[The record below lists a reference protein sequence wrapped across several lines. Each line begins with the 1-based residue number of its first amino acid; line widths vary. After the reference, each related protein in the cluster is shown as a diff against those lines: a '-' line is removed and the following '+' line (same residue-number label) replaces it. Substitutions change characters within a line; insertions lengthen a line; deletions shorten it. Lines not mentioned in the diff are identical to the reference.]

1 MLQAPSRVTA
11 PAWLDDLDPTLPK
24 MPGWLLDSPGSEEA
38 LEPAGCPCCVEP
50 APVPV
55 ASVPVRWD
63 VPGQRFGDAPA
74 PAPLPPVSPAVA
86 ELQALLARVTDTVP
100 ASLPES
106 QALVDLQAL
115 LQVGQGLRVH
125 TLSRLADA
133 QTRQLHTLTA
143 ARSTRGWL
151 DQVAPDRPVVDL
163 PLARKLTGLPVLR
176 DRVRAGA
183 LSLTAAGK
191 VAAALGKARPELD
204 QPDGLI
210 DGQPATELVPAVVR
224 EVLALVAQSRLG
236 MSDTDPVL
244 LALSAALEQVLV
256 DGGSQLG
263 QLERAFVLLAE
274 HLPTRWLREAL
285 QRLLDALLP
294 NELERRAARDEG
306 LLSLTDCGSGLGW
319 DLRGHLDDETGELFH
334 VALTAAA
341 RGDDQNAQDT
351 ADAAALRAQ
360 GLDPSDPSEPLGS
373 LTLLDASVVPT
384 RPPRSRPRRW
394 HDALTRLLH
403 RYLAADLAGTSH
415 KAPVRISVT
424 VSSALLD
431 NTPGAPPA
439 LGGSGKALPRSLVRR
454 WWCDATVTPFLL
466 SHGWQALGT
475 LHTTRTLTATE
486 RVALDLQSGGH
497 RCAGLHCCRNDP
509 NPLTGLE
516 PHHVTPWATTGTTSL
531 RDTIWACPVLHH
543 DLHHGRTATLRNG
556 RHLTQHGWTSGPGAT

>member
-1 MLQAPSRVTA
+1 MLEAVSRVMSSG
-11 PAWLDDLDPTLPK
+11 WLDDLDPTLPE
-24 MPGWLLDSPGSEEA
+24 MPGWLLDSPGSESG
-38 LEPAGCPCCVEP
+38 EPGDCPCCVER
-50 APVPV
+50 ASVVV

-63 VPGQRFGDAPA
+63 VPGQRFGDAPEVA
-74 PAPLPPVSPAVA
+74 LPPVSPAV
-86 ELQALLARVTDTVP
+86 EGLQAVLARVAATVP
-100 ASLPES
+100 SGLPEA

-115 LQVGQGLRVH
+115 LQLGQELRVH

-133 QTRQLHTLTA
+133 QTRQLHTLTT

-151 DQVAPDRPVVDL
+151 DQVAPDRPGADL
-163 PLARKLTGLPVLR
+163 PLARKLAGLPVLR
-176 DRVRAGA
+176 DRVSTGA
-183 LSLTAAGK
+183 LSLVAASR

-204 QPDGLI
+204 HPDGLI

-236 MSDTDPVL
+236 MHESDPVL
-244 LALSAALEQVLV
+244 LSLSSDLEQVLA
-256 DGGSQLG
+256 DGGSQAG

-274 HLPTRWLREAL
+274 HLPPRWLREAL

-306 LLSLTDCGSGLGW
+306 LLSLTDCGSGRGW
-319 DLRGHLDDETGELFH
+319 DLRAHLDDETGELFY

-341 RGDDQNAQDT
+341 RGDEQNAQDT

-360 GLDPSDPSEPLGS
+360 GHNPHNPHDPDDPLDSLTRLDPSV
-373 LTLLDASVVPT
+373 APT

-424 VSSALLD
+424 VSSTLLD

-556 RHLTQHGWTSGPGAT
+556 RHLNQHGWTPGPT